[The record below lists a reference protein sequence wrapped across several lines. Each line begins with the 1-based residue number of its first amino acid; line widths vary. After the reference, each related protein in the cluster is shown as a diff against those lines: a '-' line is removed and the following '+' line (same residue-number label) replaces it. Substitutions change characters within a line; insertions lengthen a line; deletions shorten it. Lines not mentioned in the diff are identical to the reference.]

1 MEIASEC
8 QPVFEEI
15 IYALEKFV
23 FWSQGRFKFK
33 KIFFYFLKNRFGF
46 YLASLKNVFMRLVLD
61 ALFDFEKFVI
71 LVEDVISFFDM
82 SGEAVVEFSSGVC
95 VTADFE
101 AQAQFQG
108 STFKKHVETS
118 CTIGL
123 YEPGEGFEK
132 VDVAGKRF
140 IWRKIEEIE
149 RMIFIADDS
158 GHFAFANRARSF
170 YFPVLQFWD
179 LDLAISVI
187 CFDYFREQNFAF
199 NQLPERL
206 NSISCTDLVV
216 AEI

>member
-15 IYALEKFV
+15 IYAFEKFV
-23 FWSQGRFKFK
+23 FGSQSRFKFEQ
-33 KIFFYFLKNRFGF
+33 IFFYCLKNRLGF
-46 YLASLKNVFMRLVLD
+46 ALSSLKDFFVRLALD

-71 LVEDVISFFDM
+71 LVEDVIGFFDM
-82 SGEAVVEFSSGVC
+82 SGKAIVEFSSGVC
-95 VTADFE
+95 VAANFE
-101 AQAQFQG
+101 ALAQFQG
-108 STFKKHVETS
+108 SAFKKHVETS
-118 CTIGL
+118 CSIGL
-123 YEPGEGFEK
+123 YEPGESFEK

-140 IWRKIEEIE
+140 IWRKVEEIE

-170 YFPVLQFWD
+170 YFPVLQFWN
-179 LDLAISVI
+179 LYFALSVI

-206 NSISCTDLVV
+206 NSISGTDLVV